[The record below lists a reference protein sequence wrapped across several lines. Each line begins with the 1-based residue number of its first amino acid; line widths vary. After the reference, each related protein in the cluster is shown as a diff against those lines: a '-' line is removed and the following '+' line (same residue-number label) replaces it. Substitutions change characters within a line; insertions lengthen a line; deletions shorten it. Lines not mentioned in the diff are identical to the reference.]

1 MTSKDFNLLKIKKIL
16 LKKGYKIQKNSSFK
30 NLQNYKSFN
39 FTILTSIFLISLFG
53 IMPSIVNFSTKF
65 FSSPLTVENNSKLN
79 FEKVLDGKKL
89 QLKSDEKESDKLK
102 VTDLFL
108 DIFEFENIPDNTV
121 RFSAST
127 LEEIYK
133 QNGFNLNLIRNNK
146 IVKPV
151 KIDLLP
157 KEIKQI
163 ENTKKEKICLFK

>member
-1 MTSKDFNLLKIKKIL
+1 
-16 LKKGYKIQKNSSFK
+16 
-30 NLQNYKSFN
+30 
-39 FTILTSIFLISLFG
+39 
-53 IMPSIVNFSTKF
+53 MPSIISISSKF
-65 FSSPLTVENNSKLN
+65 LSSPSIVENNSKLN
-79 FEKVLDGKKL
+79 FEKVLDGKEIDLNK
-89 QLKSDEKESDKLK
+89 EEESDKLK

-108 DIFEFENIPDNTV
+108 DIFEFESVPENTV

-133 QNGFNLNLIRNNK
+133 DNGFNLNEIRDNK

-163 ENTKKEKICLFK
+163 ENTKKRKNLFIQIVLPLILEENTRIKLERKKLFTVLNKNNNTESEIK